1 MNRRSEEA
9 SADGQTSARPHRLTT
24 GARVLV
30 VLCTYNE
37 VQNLPQVVAQLHQE
51 LPKADVLVVDDNSPD
66 GTGRWVQAAMGSDTQ
81 LYLLQ
86 RSGKLGLGTALRAGI
101 DWCLARDYDCLL
113 NLDADLSH
121 PTNKGPE
128 MVATCQ
134 RGDCDVAIGSRY
146 IAGGGLN
153 GLAWH
158 RRIISRGL
166 NGLASRLLKLPLT
179 DCSGSYRCY
188 GTEML
193 EQLDLD
199 QLTCTG
205 YGFLEELLVHLHRS
219 GARFV
224 EVPIVFEER
233 SSGRSKLSLND
244 AFGALGVIF
253 RLRARRTRL

>member
-1 MNRRSEEA
+1 MNRPSEDA
-9 SADGQTSARPHRLTT
+9 NAGGLPSAPSPRLTT
-24 GARVLV
+24 GARGLV

-37 VQNLPQVVAQLHQE
+37 VQNLPQMVEQLHQQ
-51 LPKADVLVVDDNSPD
+51 LPEADLLVVDDNSPD
-66 GTGRWVQAAMGSDTQ
+66 GTGRWVQAAMGSDTK

-86 RSGKLGLGTALRAGI
+86 RPGKLGLGTALRAGVE
-101 DWCLARDYDCLL
+101 WCLERDYEWLL

-121 PTNKGPE
+121 PTNKASE

-134 RGDCDVAIGSRY
+134 RSDCDVAIGSRY
-146 IAGGGLN
+146 IAGGGLS
-153 GLAWH
+153 GLPWH

-188 GTEML
+188 CTDRL
-193 EQLDLD
+193 RKLNLN
-199 QLTCTG
+199 QLTCAG
-205 YGFLEELLVHLHRS
+205 YGFLEELLVHLHRA